1 MENHPDETNE
11 RNCVLQNLVLPVNP
25 FVVVFFL
32 KGLAAVFLQN
42 PPSLGHE
49 GLAAQTIAGG
59 GSGFEKRERRKMRE
73 KVEAERYDESRGR
86 GREGVC
92 EGKKMRCRFG

>member
-25 FVVVFFL
+25 FVVVVFL

-42 PPSLGHE
+42 PPSLRHE
-49 GLAAQTIAGG
+49 GLAAKTIAGG

-73 KVEAERYDESRGR
+73 KVEAER
-86 GREGVC
+86 
-92 EGKKMRCRFG
+92 